1 MFKLLESSLF
11 ISTHI
16 LLRIEKCLPSMCFGC
31 NDFKSLK
38 MVVTREKNEYQVSK
52 LIEPT
57 LLLVYMLNVLL
68 NML

>member
-1 MFKLLESSLF
+1 
-11 ISTHI
+11 
-16 LLRIEKCLPSMCFGC
+16 MCFGC

-38 MVVTREKNEYQVSK
+38 MVTTRENNEYQVSK
-52 LIEPT
+52 LIEPA

>member
-1 MFKLLESSLF
+1 
-11 ISTHI
+11 
-16 LLRIEKCLPSMCFGC
+16 MCFGC

-38 MVVTREKNEYQVSK
+38 MVITREKNEYQVSK